1 MSRLLRGCLGVT
13 IALSTAGAAA
23 QAQSVPPP
31 TRAFGI
37 GWSPAA
43 GLIGV
48 EFVKRLF
55 APASRLGGAAGI
67 GLAGAGARL
76 NVTLRDPAAN
86 RHVPYLGL
94 GYVATPWLPILKVSG
109 AASVE
114 GGVQVWPSRGDG
126 LYFDVGGGIALLNGA
141 SSTIGPVL
149 RLLVGQT
156 F

>member
-1 MSRLLRGCLGVT
+1 MSRLLRGFLGVT

-23 QAQSVPPP
+23 QAQGVSPP

-48 EFVKRLF
+48 EFVKRSF
-55 APASRLGGAAGI
+55 AHAPRLGGAAGI

-76 NVTLRDPAAN
+76 NVTLRDPLAN
-86 RHVPYLGL
+86 RHVPYLGV
-94 GYVATPWLPILKVSG
+94 GYVATPWLPILKMSG
-109 AASVE
+109 AASIE
-114 GGVQVWPSRGDG
+114 GGVQLWPSRGDG
-126 LYFDVGGGIALLNGA
+126 LYFDVGAGIAFLAGA
-141 SSTIGPVL
+141 SSTTGPVL
-149 RLLVGQT
+149 RLLVGHT